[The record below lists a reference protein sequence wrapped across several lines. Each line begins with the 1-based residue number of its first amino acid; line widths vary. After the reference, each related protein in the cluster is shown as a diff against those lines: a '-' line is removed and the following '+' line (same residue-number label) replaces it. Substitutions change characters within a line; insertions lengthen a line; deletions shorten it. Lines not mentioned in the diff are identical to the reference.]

1 MLSLLFTVMIRKIF
15 PSLVMFAALI
25 DPTRGFSADR
35 AAVLIDA
42 VSQKAQAT
50 VTWESEGQLV
60 ADNVG
65 PATGTSPG
73 VPFRIS
79 LEYPSDGSTG
89 ARARLEILGGG
100 NPLVRICDGHFQWN
114 YLPAG
119 RYWKLA
125 EPEIDP
131 CVYPFSEWRSLA
143 LYLRAPVIV
152 GSESLKVAQRTI
164 KCTVVRGDFG
174 APGEAPTSSRK
185 LWIDDISKMVWQYR
199 VERTNSLGEHTVQT
213 YSLLW
218 QTLDGLRRSSDLFQ
232 FQPLGWTELAGPPME
247 LSRAAEEHLTKT
259 ATELPT
265 SMYRIGGV
273 VTPPALIHKVEP
285 KYTKAAQ
292 SARMEGTVK
301 LAAEV
306 QIDGTARNIRVT
318 QSLDPG
324 LDRQAI
330 EAVSQWRFRPGVRD
344 GNPVAVAV
352 VFEVN
357 FRLR

>member
-1 MLSLLFTVMIRKIF
+1 
-15 PSLVMFAALI
+15 
-25 DPTRGFSADR
+25 
-35 AAVLIDA
+35 
-42 VSQKAQAT
+42 
-50 VTWESEGQLV
+50 
-60 ADNVG
+60 
-65 PATGTSPG
+65 
-73 VPFRIS
+73 
-79 LEYPSDGSTG
+79 
-89 ARARLEILGGG
+89 
-100 NPLVRICDGHFQWN
+100 
-114 YLPAG
+114 
-119 RYWKLA
+119 
-125 EPEIDP
+125 
-131 CVYPFSEWRSLA
+131 
-143 LYLRAPVIV
+143 
-152 GSESLKVAQRTI
+152 
-164 KCTVVRGDFG
+164 
-174 APGEAPTSSRK
+174 
-185 LWIDDISKMVWQYR
+185 
-199 VERTNSLGEHTVQT
+199 
-213 YSLLW
+213 
-218 QTLDGLRRSSDLFQ
+218 
-232 FQPLGWTELAGPPME
+232 ME